1 MLYSLCLEGEVTRAR
16 TSLSQKKYKAE
27 NGTRENQ
34 DENQS
39 PKNTLHLSPVRPS
52 LLQMPARMTP
62 TWSLHPILAASWAQP
77 CPPLGGEFH
86 KGAAHRDRPHAQSP
100 EQGRARDG
108 CPAKAW
114 GARSSLGP
122 LPSPHSCAQFS
133 PVSSTSVQ
141 EAILKLGSR
150 CFSENRYPTWFTV
163 SLTSSNSNGAP
174 PLRFGEGE
182 APSPG
187 MG

>member
-1 MLYSLCLEGEVTRAR
+1 MKPEIIKTKISPQRTLCIFPQLGPASSR
-16 TSLSQKKYKAE
+16 
-27 NGTRENQ
+27 
-34 DENQS
+34 
-39 PKNTLHLSPVRPS
+39 
-52 LLQMPARMTP
+52 MPARMTP

-86 KGAAHRDRPHAQSP
+86 KGVAHRDRPHAQSP

-150 CFSENRYPTWFTV
+150 CLSENRYPTLFTV
-163 SLTSSNSNGAP
+163 SLTSSNGAP